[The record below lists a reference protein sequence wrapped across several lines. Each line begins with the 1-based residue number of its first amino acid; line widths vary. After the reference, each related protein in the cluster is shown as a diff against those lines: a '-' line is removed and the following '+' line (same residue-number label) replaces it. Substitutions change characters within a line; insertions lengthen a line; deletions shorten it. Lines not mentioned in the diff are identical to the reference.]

1 MYATCLFCHSSL
13 GANEAIE
20 HFPVGRRLAY
30 DAAKGRLWVVCSKC
44 ERWNLSPLEERWE
57 AIEEAERAYRD
68 TQKRVATDN
77 IGLAR
82 LRDGTEL
89 IRIGAPLRPEFAAW
103 RYGDQFGKRRRREW
117 LIVGGGSAVVLAV
130 ALGGP
135 ALGLA
140 VSGGGGAVVNI
151 FNFGNLLYHRFVPR
165 VRVADAEGNSLPISG
180 FDLRKASFSLDPG
193 GDSMRVEFP
202 YSRWQASRPML
213 ATALITGKFGL
224 LSTSYAELHG
234 DPAVRAMAAMLPALN
249 GGGGS
254 ARQVSRAVAAVEQ
267 NQNSVPALLREAL
280 AATSSSSYR
289 RRMGVGSAALIP
301 KPLRLALEMSL
312 HEADERRALEGE
324 LAELENRWKQA
335 EEIAAI
341 ADGLTLPANTEATL
355 ENMRKKGTSPE

>member
-1 MYATCLFCHSSL
+1 MYATCLFCHSPL
-13 GANEAIE
+13 GANESIE

-68 TQKRVATDN
+68 TKKRVATDN

-82 LRDGTEL
+82 LHDGTEL
-89 IRIGAPLRPEFAAW
+89 IRIGVPLRPEFAAW

-117 LIVGGGSAVVLAV
+117 LIAGGGSAVVLAV

-135 ALGLA
+135 ALGIA
-140 VSGGGGAVVNI
+140 IGGGGALVNI
-151 FNFGNLLYHRFVPR
+151 LNVGSLLYQRFVPR
-165 VRVADAEGNSLPISG
+165 VHVTDAEGNFLAISG
-180 FDLRKASFSLDPG
+180 FDLRKANFMFSTNDNAIH
-193 GDSMRVEFP
+193 VEFP
-202 YSRWQASRPML
+202 YRDWQASRRL
-213 ATALITGKFGL
+213 LTTAMMTLKPGL
-224 LSTSYAELHG
+224 LSSSYAALDGEV
-234 DPAVRAMAAMLPALN
+234 AVRAMAAMLPALN
-249 GGGGS
+249 GAGGS

-267 NQNSVPALLREAL
+267 NQNSVPTLLREAL
-280 AATSSSSYR
+280 IATPASSYR
-289 RRMGVGSAALIP
+289 RRMGQGSASLIP

-324 LAELENRWKQA
+324 LKELEERWKQA
-335 EEIAAI
+335 EEVAAI

-355 ENMRKKGTSPE
+355 ENLREKGTSPE